1 MEHPNADLVR
11 RFLTAWFRGDA
22 GSWRELAAPDVVT
35 RMPAHPAGSAP
46 VSVEV
51 DDVVAD
57 ERFAVAIVRAVYQV
71 DGAQLQ
77 VAYACAHKLGPDGKV
92 TEAWHVSDQQGV
104 ECLLV
109 GSEAVVADEAEGEG

>member
-92 TEAWHVSDQQGV
+92 TEAWHVSDQQDV
-104 ECLLV
+104 QRRLL
-109 GSEAVVADEAEGEG
+109 GSEAVATDDVEGEG

>member
-22 GSWRELAAPDVVT
+22 AGWRELAAPDVVT

-71 DGAQLQ
+71 DGAQLRL
-77 VAYACAHKLGPDGKV
+77 AYACAHKLGPDGKV

-104 ECLLV
+104 QRRLL
-109 GSEAVVADEAEGEG
+109 GSEAVATDDSEGEG